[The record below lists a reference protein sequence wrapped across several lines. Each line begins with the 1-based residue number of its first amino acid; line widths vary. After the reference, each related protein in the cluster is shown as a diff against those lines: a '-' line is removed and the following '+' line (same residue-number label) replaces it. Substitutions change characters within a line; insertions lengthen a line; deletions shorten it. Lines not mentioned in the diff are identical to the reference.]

1 MARKLKKDE
10 EVEAEAPNLKESDAS
25 INIEMETKSDMD
37 EAEVE
42 PTLTDVAS
50 NHVVQDYNAQC
61 GGALRAKR
69 VEQELTTQAVAQ
81 QLRLGNVQIEALEAN
96 NFSALPEPTIV
107 KGFIRNYAKLLKM
120 PAEPILAAYAEL
132 MPKTKQYAFAVGPG
146 INMKISENTKS
157 SRARYLLLTVLLLLG
172 LAAWFFYQH
181 YIEKPD
187 TSNPM
192 PEVAEMFTEELALQM
207 TMPESAL
214 PAIETQVLTDELSAE
229 EEAIEE
235 SPVVDVGESDAEVV
249 SAENEAPEVVAEPQ
263 NATETASPVKT
274 TRLEFNA
281 TQETWLSVVNQSGEE
296 VYNKILYA
304 GNRDIVD
311 IKQPLEIVVGNA
323 HGATLTVDGKPISL
337 APYTRFNVARV
348 RLGR

>member
-10 EVEAEAPNLKESDAS
+10 EVEAKTPNLKEGDAS
-25 INIEMETKSDMD
+25 VNIEMETKSEMD
-37 EAEVE
+37 EAVVE
-42 PTLTDVAS
+42 PTLADVAS
-50 NHVVQDYNAQC
+50 DHVVQDYNAQC

-69 VEQELTTQAVAQ
+69 IEQDLTTQAVAK
-81 QLRLGNVQIEALEAN
+81 QLRLGNVQIEALESN
-96 NFSALPEPTIV
+96 DFSALPEPTIV
-107 KGFIRNYAKLLKM
+107 KGFIRNYAKLLKT

-132 MPKTKQYAFAVGPG
+132 MPKTERYAFAVGPG

-157 SRARYLLLTVLLLLG
+157 SSVRYLLLTVLLLLG

-181 YIEKPD
+181 YIQKPD
-187 TSNPM
+187 TVNPM
-192 PEVAEMFTEELALQM
+192 PEVAEMFPEELALQM
-207 TMPESAL
+207 TTPESAL
-214 PAIETQVLTDELSAE
+214 PAIETQELTDELSAE
-229 EEAIEE
+229 ESVA
-235 SPVVDVGESDAEVV
+235 VDAEESDAETV
-249 SAENEAPEVVAEPQ
+249 STENEAPEVVAEPQ
-263 NATETASPVKT
+263 NPAETASAVKT

-281 TQETWLSVVNQSGEE
+281 TQETWLSVVNKSGEE

-311 IKQPLEIVVGNA
+311 IEQPSEIVVGNA

-337 APYTRFNVARV
+337 APYTRINVARV